1 MKNRTFDVVIVGGG
15 ISGSALTYM
24 LSKYTNVGSVAML
37 EKYGSLAPQWIRGK
51 ILMTL
56 HNIMVITTKY
66 LMMTMD
72 TQTKRARELVK
83 LLERLIKQDHLYD
96 QENIKEMKSQ
106 LRAVK
111 QQIADIEK
119 ENSKGF
125 GK

>member
-1 MKNRTFDVVIVGGG
+1 
-15 ISGSALTYM
+15 
-24 LSKYTNVGSVAML
+24 
-37 EKYGSLAPQWIRGK
+37 
-51 ILMTL
+51 
-56 HNIMVITTKY
+56 
-66 LMMTMD
+66 MTMD
-72 TQTKRARELVK
+72 IQTSTKKAKELIK
-83 LLERLIKQDHLYD
+83 LLERLIKQDHLYS

>member
-1 MKNRTFDVVIVGGG
+1 
-15 ISGSALTYM
+15 
-24 LSKYTNVGSVAML
+24 
-37 EKYGSLAPQWIRGK
+37 
-51 ILMTL
+51 
-56 HNIMVITTKY
+56 
-66 LMMTMD
+66 MD
-72 TQTKRARELVK
+72 TRTRTKKAKELVK

-96 QENIKEMKSQ
+96 RENIKEMKSQ